1 MRMTSGHIKW
11 LAVAV
16 GFFVDFLVS
25 QLIGATGQYFDPQ
38 LAQGLNLATTA
49 AIITAIMLVVST
61 GFGGWVAGRMAK
73 TEYVLHGAL
82 VGGVGVI
89 ILLIQSLVSTPLPL
103 IDILLQ
109 CLMVGS

>member
-1 MRMTSGHIKW
+1 M
-11 LAVAV
+11 
-16 GFFVDFLVS
+16 LVS
-25 QLIGATGQYFDPQ
+25 QLVGAVGQHFDPQ

-49 AIITAIMLVVST
+49 AIITAILLVVST

-82 VGGVGVI
+82 VGGLGI
-89 ILLIQSLVSTPLPL
+89 IFMLIQALFSTPSPL

-109 CLMVGS
+109 CVAVGVGALGGWLSQWVPTAQRQ